1 MFERHPWRGGSEVWR
16 KLGGVD
22 KVAKKKGG
30 KGVLYFSGCVL
41 WRRKSQEMR
50 YGYKNYARMSDLIF
64 SSCECLLRNKRKGVQ
79 YRQKYTMEESGVSS
93 DTNTALQTPLLSVL
107 EKENDVDS
115 TRTLP
120 KTGKQIRRRIFKAAW
135 PQALVVLCR
144 MCK

>member
-50 YGYKNYARMSDLIF
+50 YGYKKYARMSDLIF
-64 SSCECLLRNKRKGVQ
+64 SSCECLLRNKPEKGVQ
-79 YRQKYTMEESGVSS
+79 YRQKYNGRKWCVFGYEHCT
-93 DTNTALQTPLLSVL
+93 TNSLA
-107 EKENDVDS
+107 ECFRERK
-115 TRTLP
+115 
-120 KTGKQIRRRIFKAAW
+120 
-135 PQALVVLCR
+135 
-144 MCK
+144 